1 RSITVAFLYFSKK
14 STTILA
20 AATRAIEV
28 AATTHEAGKSGWRAA
43 SSISSERATP
53 ATLRF
58 EITDATGLLAD
69 SIFKRFLRRG
79 HFGARLGEI
88 VGKADDLAFVGLCDR
103 IVGALA
109 DRIVRRNLQLSDV
122 SANHNGALVRGDIPV
137 RHTKTVD
144 VQIAVAEVVVMLVVE
159 GFKRGGLIG
168 LKSRDGPL
176 EHRPPIC
183 GRSELRFR
191 KRCRAPG

>member
-109 DRIVRRNLQLSDV
+109 NRIVRRNLQLFDI
-122 SANHNGALVRGDIPV
+122 SADHDWALVGGDLPV
-137 RHTKTVD
+137 GQTKAVD
-144 VQIAVAEVVVMLVVE
+144 VQIAIAEVLVVLVVE

-168 LKSRDGPL
+168 FERRDRAL
-176 EHRPPIC
+176 EHCPRIR
-183 GRSELRFR
+183 GRS
-191 KRCRAPG
+191 